1 MCNAPIH
8 GYQMNFDELLD
19 DSLEPIE
26 AYCVHCR
33 ETVEMDD
40 PVAVW
45 TRRGVPAT
53 RGNCPIC
60 GGTVFRMGKSAVHE
74 RVSTPEAHPR
84 IRLAR
89 ETVYVDF
96 APADA
101 VIAERLA
108 ADLERI
114 GVNCWMHEQEAPGFN
129 WASGVH
135 PALSGCDRMIYV
147 LSADALHDAPVE
159 QAWRY
164 FREKRKP
171 IIVAQADAS
180 APPDDLRR
188 RPRFDLSTQY
198 KAAFRQLVQALND
211 GR

>member
-1 MCNAPIH
+1 
-8 GYQMNFDELLD
+8 MNFDEPLD

-53 RGNCPIC
+53 RGDCPIC

-147 LSADALHDAPVE
+147 LSAERCTCAGRAGMALFPREA
-159 QAWRY
+159 QAV
-164 FREKRKP
+164 
-171 IIVAQADAS
+171 IVAQVDAS
-180 APPDDLRR
+180 APPGRPAPPSALRPFHAVQSR
-188 RPRFDLSTQY
+188 LP
-198 KAAFRQLVQALND
+198 AACASPTGANSK
-211 GR
+211 